1 MRGLVDGLDTPLP
14 LLLALPGPYQEDY
27 FTARFVGAFDD
38 ALAPVLCT
46 LDSLAAYVDPDLAP
60 GDFVNFVAAW
70 VGTEL
75 DEQSSL
81 AERRVAVR
89 SAVTAYRRRGTV
101 RGLTE
106 LAARVTG
113 GDVDITESG
122 GRGGPPRP
130 APTCPAARRCRCG
143 SGWSWTT
150 PMPSTWPGYVPCWGK
165 PPPCTCRSSS
175 RWWGDEPSGWVATM
189 KICEQC
195 GAPTQPGESFCG
207 SCGAYLEWA
216 DESPDQPGP
225 VATGP
230 PAWTGPE
237 VAVGAKG
244 AEEAP
249 GVPRLRHPFSAGPR
263 TARGTNPST
272 RSLPRSPRP
281 GKGLHRRWRPSGR
294 PPSGRGRRYIVRPG
308 ESCPPRTVDRCP
320 ARPSARTAARA
331 TCPRAGSADAV
342 GPTSSTPPLCPS
354 CPGTGG
360 CSTGRRAPHAWRG
373 PGRSGA
379 GRCAAST
386 ADSASS
392 CCSW

>member
-122 GRGGPPRP
+122 GARWSTAPR
-130 APTCPAARRCRCG
+130 
-143 SGWSWTT
+143 SDL
-150 PMPSTWPGYVPCWGK
+150 PG
-165 PPPCTCRSSS
+165 
-175 RWWGDEPSGWVATM
+175 
-189 KICEQC
+189 
-195 GAPTQPGESFCG
+195 
-207 SCGAYLEWA
+207 
-216 DESPDQPGP
+216 
-225 VATGP
+225 
-230 PAWTGPE
+230 GPE
-237 VAVGAKG
+237 VQVRIRVVVDDPDAVDLA
-244 AEEAP
+244 
-249 GVPRLRHPFSAGPR
+249 RLRAVLGEATPVHVP
-263 TARGTNPST
+263 
-272 RSLPRSPRP
+272 LV
-281 GKGLHRRWRPSGR
+281 LEVVGR
-294 PPSGRGRRYIVRPG
+294 
-308 ESCPPRTVDRCP
+308 
-320 ARPSARTAARA
+320 
-331 TCPRAGSADAV
+331 
-342 GPTSSTPPLCPS
+342 
-354 CPGTGG
+354 
-360 CSTGRRAPHAWRG
+360 
-373 PGRSGA
+373 
-379 GRCAAST
+379 
-386 ADSASS
+386 
-392 CCSW
+392 